1 MVVWKDMDEDL
12 QEEDG
17 CGVWSIEVI
26 SGPEFRLGFWDRNI
40 DQKFEDGD
48 WVGVSPFQDLNWDL
62 GFWEGTWIISSCHLR
77 QFLTQGLN
85 GEALELVGQDMDQD
99 LLSASVLN

>member
-1 MVVWKDMDEDL
+1 
-12 QEEDG
+12 
-17 CGVWSIEVI
+17 
-26 SGPEFRLGFWDRNI
+26 
-40 DQKFEDGD
+40 
-48 WVGVSPFQDLNWDL
+48 LNWDL